1 LPRISIIIPT
11 YNEADNL
18 PLLLS
23 DLLTLKKKGEIII
36 IDCGSND
43 KTLEIAKIYGVKI
56 LKSNEKNRGLQL
68 SIGANNA
75 AGEWFVFLHA
85 DSRLKKAWVSK
96 IRLVLNDDKS
106 LIYSFKFRINSK
118 KIIYRFL
125 EILVNLRTLFFKTPY
140 GDQGLIIHRETYFK
154 NNGYSKIPLMEDL
167 ELIRRLKIKNNL
179 RILNSAI
186 FTSPR
191 KWENSNIFLQAIKN
205 WNFRRRWLKGEPI
218 KAIYN
223 DYYKNS

>member
-1 LPRISIIIPT
+1 MPRISIIIPT

-23 DLLTLKKKGEIII
+23 DLLTLKKEGEIII
-36 IDCGSND
+36 VDCGSND
-43 KTLEIAKIYGVKI
+43 RTIDIAKIYGVKI

-75 AGEWFVFLHA
+75 AGEWFIFLHA

-118 KIIYRFL
+118 KIIYKFL
-125 EILVNLRTLFFKTPY
+125 EILVNLRTFFFKTPY

-154 NNGYSKIPLMEDL
+154 TNGYSKIPLMEDL
-167 ELIRRLKIKNNL
+167 ELIKRLKIKNNL
-179 RILNSAI
+179 RILDSAI

-191 KWENSNIFLQAIKN
+191 KWEKSNIFLQALKN
-205 WNFRRRWLKGEPI
+205 WKFRRRWQKGEPI
-218 KAIYN
+218 KSIYN